1 MTSTVDSAIMASDL
15 TTGVLLLNCGAE
27 VSRVEDTLSRMSK
40 AYGCIRV
47 EVFVITSII
56 SLSMEFPDEE
66 VLTETKRIYSS
77 SGTDFVRLEDLNS
90 ISRSCCTQ
98 PIPVS
103 ELKKRLERVSTEE
116 KPFTAILLGSILA
129 AASFA
134 VFFGG
139 TLWDGVIAGAF
150 AVAICLLQIRLG
162 DTQITQVGA
171 NLMISFLVGLGVGLL
186 CLFIPGIHM
195 DKILIGDI
203 MLLIPGLAMTNS
215 IRNMLGGNTISGLIR
230 LTESL
235 IWAGALAGGFMTAIM
250 IIDFVL

>member
-1 MTSTVDSAIMASDL
+1 M
-15 TTGVLLLNCGAE
+15 GQLLLNCGAE

-56 SLSMEFPDEE
+56 SLSMEFADEE

-77 SGTDFVRLEDLNS
+77 SGTDFARLEDLNS

-103 ELKKRLERVSTEE
+103 ELKKRLERVSAEE
-116 KPFTAILLGSILA
+116 KPFTAILWGSILA

-150 AVAICLLQIRLG
+150 AVAICLLQKRLG
-162 DTQITQVGA
+162 NTQITQVGA
-171 NLMISFLVGLGVGLL
+171 NLMISFLVGLQHSLL
-186 CLFIPGIHM
+186 
-195 DKILIGDI
+195 
-203 MLLIPGLAMTNS
+203 
-215 IRNMLGGNTISGLIR
+215 LGYH
-230 LTESL
+230 
-235 IWAGALAGGFMTAIM
+235 
-250 IIDFVL
+250 